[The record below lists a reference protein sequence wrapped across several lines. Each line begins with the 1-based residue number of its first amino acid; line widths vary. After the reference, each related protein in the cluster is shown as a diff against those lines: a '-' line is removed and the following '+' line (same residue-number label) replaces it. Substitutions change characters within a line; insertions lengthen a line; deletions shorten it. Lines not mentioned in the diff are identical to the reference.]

1 MIQPLIRAAIL
12 GSFAFFIV
20 YLVRDGQLHLY
31 IAPRMAL
38 YVKLSALGLYGG
50 AMYQLYAA
58 LQAWMGKKQE
68 QDDCE
73 CGHSHSHSHTSSG
86 RPGFQSFLIYSLFIL
101 PLALGLLLPNTI
113 MGSALAAKK
122 GVSLTGSPTV
132 NATEENA
139 GQASE
144 SILDGR
150 FPYDNFTE
158 AYAYNAR
165 KLYGQETVIIEEKQF
180 IETITTLDL
189 YRDSFIGKEVEMSG
203 FVYRE
208 DPMGPDQLVIARFAM
223 NCCSADSM
231 PYGLVVEY
239 PGAQSFDTDSWLQI
253 TGTLQLANY
262 NGNEVLSIKGVSMS
276 PIAPPE
282 SPYVY
287 PDFEFGEEFGF

>member
-1 MIQPLIRAAIL
+1 MMQYLMRAAIL

-20 YLVRDGQLHLY
+20 YLVRGDHLHLY

-38 YVKLSALGLYGG
+38 YVKLSALALYAG

-58 LQAWMGKKQE
+58 FQAWMGKKQPE
-68 QDDCE
+68 DDCE
-73 CGHSHSHSHTSSG
+73 CGHTHASSG
-86 RPGFQSFLIYSLFIL
+86 RPLFKSFIIYSMFIL
-101 PLALGLLLPNTI
+101 PLALGFLLPNTI

-122 GVSLTGSPTV
+122 GVSLTGLPAV
-132 NATEENA
+132 NATETTSEA
-139 GQASE
+139 ASE

-150 FPYDNFTE
+150 FPYDTFTE
-158 AYAYNAR
+158 AYAHNAR

-189 YRDSFIGKEVEMSG
+189 YRESFIGKEVEISG

-208 DPMGPDQLVIARFAM
+208 DTMGQDQLVIARFAM

-239 PGAQSFDTDSWLQI
+239 SGAQAFDTDSWLRI
-253 TGTLQLANY
+253 SGTLHMTTY
-262 NGNEVLSIKGVSMS
+262 NGNDVLSIRGASMTN
-276 PIAPPE
+276 IAPPE